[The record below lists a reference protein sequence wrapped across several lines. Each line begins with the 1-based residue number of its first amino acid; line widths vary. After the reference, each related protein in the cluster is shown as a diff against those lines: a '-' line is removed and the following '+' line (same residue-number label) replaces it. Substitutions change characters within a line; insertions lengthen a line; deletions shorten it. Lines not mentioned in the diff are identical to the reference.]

1 MLKETKLRDVTKEEF
16 KRWSNKNCAGG
27 EGCIF
32 RNTQCC
38 GSASWV
44 NHKDLY
50 SDKFL
55 DQTIDIE
62 VPDPVVLTKEE
73 HCKAGAFCLFAVP
86 DPVVLTKEEH
96 DYLEAVIKPFRWL
109 VKFIEKRSG
118 ASVIVFKNE
127 HKENIAILPLR
138 DICLS
143 EMKSDYPYKIEE
155 IGL

>member
-1 MLKETKLRDVTKEEF
+1 MLKETKLRDVTPEQFKNYDCLGIKCDDCPLKKEICANVE
-16 KRWSNKNCAGG
+16 NC
-27 EGCIF
+27 
-32 RNTQCC
+32 
-38 GSASWV
+38 WV

-73 HCKAGAFCLFAVP
+73 H
-86 DPVVLTKEEH
+86 
-96 DYLEAVIKPFRWL
+96 DYLEAVIKPFRCL

-143 EMKSDYPYKIEE
+143 EMKSDYTYKIEE
-155 IGL
+155 LGL